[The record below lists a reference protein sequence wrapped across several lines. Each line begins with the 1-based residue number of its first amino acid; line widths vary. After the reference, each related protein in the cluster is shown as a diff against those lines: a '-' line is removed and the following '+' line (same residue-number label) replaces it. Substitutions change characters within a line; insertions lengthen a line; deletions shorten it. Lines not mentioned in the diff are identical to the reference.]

1 MINLRASGNYK
12 APNAKHM
19 GADNRLRQNR
29 QGSDPTF
36 MVDQSYARL
45 TIASADEEVQASLDK
60 FFTQASAKVED
71 RTDDLPDRRWE
82 TLVFVFDE
90 AHMFATSAKKMKH
103 LTDMITKLVKMENR
117 MNAIFVMLSGTLFT
131 ETSLCK
137 SWKEYRTVVDALPN
151 SKHEFAVSYLNEL
164 PVTLRPTYTFKYLG
178 PSSLSWAAFLSF
190 GATVQAPGG
199 VDQITATHTKTDP
212 VDRMKACLQNLKWV
226 IKKIRSEYDMK
237 KKYLLFMPQIKIE
250 VDGKMQSFDPLGEGI
265 FINQTR
271 YDLRANM
278 LSQLSE
284 EETSDNIELA
294 ILPNEDG
301 GELSMMHDSDRRM
314 LGSIDSKSEI
324 ARKRMCCG
332 IAKAG
337 VPSYNDTL
345 IQMFGRVK
353 DAESDVN
360 IDYPS
365 HDITQLQL
373 LITSSCTTG
382 ADFMGVSEVYFVG
395 TPASST
401 EFQQNMYRAIRMCS
415 HALPHLKEGVRVY
428 GVGFS
433 ESHEV
438 CQEAKVDDSLRE
450 IMGRCIDS
458 EIDKKSD
465 KIVSRYTL
473 ETDTPTTFGK
483 SLRSYERFN
492 KVHDK
497 KIIALQERRILQ
509 IRGDAI
515 KYAPQFVMDS
525 EEDVEH
531 FTKYTIIPSPSVVSF
546 VKRYEEAADPIA
558 RMTCMLEYYYR
569 DSTSFEEMEVEHVT
583 EGQTYNIQPDEALDL
598 NALRDKL
605 TLFHKYLDG
614 KDDELKSIRNDQ
626 QLYTITDVLLET
638 QEFLEGMASVEVQGD
653 DWKELHYLDVH
664 RLIDSIRFRV
674 SKLIRGRYAHLIE
687 SDGKQHKMAVYGAVM
702 TEGAYMNNETFT
714 ERSAV
719 DEKGKAIDKE
729 YASALS
735 ESGSMNMYLYMAKKI
750 FRLLTKARSRVLK
763 ARNVTQ
769 TVPDSWNYSV
779 LFDLQ
784 VLEAFCVKHESIADY
799 LLRISIF
806 TPKVGCSDDFRDKVM
821 NYTFNNGDEVVPIME
836 LLQDGNCDIWM
847 NMKVYRDPDNK
858 FEIHAD
864 FFKSSFKFELPL
876 DIPQGDALIN
886 DIKYAM
892 KRTTDSTLP
901 CRLTVENPTD
911 SPEHW
916 FTDTIAK
923 QKLLRAA
930 AALYLETRLQK
941 EKFANE
947 DAKRVYR
954 IVLFRS
960 DGKCAPCDYE
970 VDCAL
975 LGGLQAYL
983 SHKFPFSVGFVD
995 RSEVKTIFEFTK
1007 EGDEARAMAL
1017 ERFLR
1022 RLPFTRSEV
1031 ETIFLFTEQGN
1042 EARERALQRFLHR
1055 PYFNRSDVQTIFEFC
1070 KKGAERRTDALDRFL
1085 QREFFTRFDVATVFE
1100 FSDEGDQ
1107 RRTKALRRLLQ
1118 KHHFDRSDVKTVFE
1132 FSEERDEVRTQAVER
1147 FLELKK
1153 MCIPDVETLFSLTE
1167 QKNEARAKALQRL
1180 LKCDYFNK
1188 LDIKTIFELSE
1199 EGDETRTRALER
1211 FLQREPFGKP
1221 DVAIIYEYSKK
1232 GDRAR
1237 KVALRRLLE
1246 RENFDESDVKA
1257 VFEVSEESDDIRTEA
1272 LDRLKAVQK
1281 ARSAIS

>member
-1 MINLRASGNYK
+1 
-12 APNAKHM
+12 
-19 GADNRLRQNR
+19 
-29 QGSDPTF
+29 
-36 MVDQSYARL
+36 
-45 TIASADEEVQASLDK
+45 
-60 FFTQASAKVED
+60 
-71 RTDDLPDRRWE
+71 
-82 TLVFVFDE
+82 
-90 AHMFATSAKKMKH
+90 
-103 LTDMITKLVKMENR
+103 
-117 MNAIFVMLSGTLFT
+117 
-131 ETSLCK
+131 
-137 SWKEYRTVVDALPN
+137 
-151 SKHEFAVSYLNEL
+151 
-164 PVTLRPTYTFKYLG
+164 
-178 PSSLSWAAFLSF
+178 
-190 GATVQAPGG
+190 
-199 VDQITATHTKTDP
+199 
-212 VDRMKACLQNLKWV
+212 
-226 IKKIRSEYDMK
+226 
-237 KKYLLFMPQIKIE
+237 
-250 VDGKMQSFDPLGEGI
+250 
-265 FINQTR
+265 
-271 YDLRANM
+271 
-278 LSQLSE
+278 
-284 EETSDNIELA
+284 
-294 ILPNEDG
+294 
-301 GELSMMHDSDRRM
+301 
-314 LGSIDSKSEI
+314 
-324 ARKRMCCG
+324 
-332 IAKAG
+332 
-337 VPSYNDTL
+337 
-345 IQMFGRVK
+345 
-353 DAESDVN
+353 
-360 IDYPS
+360 
-365 HDITQLQL
+365 
-373 LITSSCTTG
+373 
-382 ADFMGVSEVYFVG
+382 
-395 TPASST
+395 
-401 EFQQNMYRAIRMCS
+401 
-415 HALPHLKEGVRVY
+415 
-428 GVGFS
+428 
-433 ESHEV
+433 
-438 CQEAKVDDSLRE
+438 
-450 IMGRCIDS
+450 
-458 EIDKKSD
+458 
-465 KIVSRYTL
+465 
-473 ETDTPTTFGK
+473 
-483 SLRSYERFN
+483 
-492 KVHDK
+492 
-497 KIIALQERRILQ
+497 
-509 IRGDAI
+509 
-515 KYAPQFVMDS
+515 
-525 EEDVEH
+525 
-531 FTKYTIIPSPSVVSF
+531 
-546 VKRYEEAADPIA
+546 
-558 RMTCMLEYYYR
+558 
-569 DSTSFEEMEVEHVT
+569 MEVEYVT

-806 TPKVGCSDDFRDKVM
+806 TPKVGCSDDFRDK
-821 NYTFNNGDEVVPIME
+821 
-836 LLQDGNCDIWM
+836 
-847 NMKVYRDPDNK
+847 
-858 FEIHAD
+858 
-864 FFKSSFKFELPL
+864 
-876 DIPQGDALIN
+876 
-886 DIKYAM
+886 
-892 KRTTDSTLP
+892 
-901 CRLTVENPTD
+901 
-911 SPEHW
+911 
-916 FTDTIAK
+916 K

>member
-1 MINLRASGNYK
+1 MTILFELNMKEARSNLEAADVYGDGIKSEISRKATLQNCRVGSTFESGQCKVVSSKATSDFTRYKARLKSFLHEERSTKRLYRDTFKCNHKFKTGVRILELRHTFRNYLKAVVESDFVMGQILSTRDASGCSACSFIRNIDDDVNDEQHGETPIRTIDFFQRRSDMPLPWQRFASQYTLDVADDMRENYGHVKEHNLHTFFVQHLMGSGKSDVVFNILRLLTNSHHRVFMTSEKDQIDFLDTFKGMINLRASGNYK
-12 APNAKHM
+12 APNAKHI
-19 GADNRLRQNR
+19 GADNKLRQNR

-36 MVDQSYARL
+36 MVDESYARL

-178 PSSLSWAAFLSF
+178 PPSVNWPAFLSF
-190 GATVQAPGG
+190 GATVQAPDG

-301 GELSMMHDSDRRM
+301 GKLSMMHDSDRRM

-569 DSTSFEEMEVEHVT
+569 DSTSFEEMEVEYVT

-598 NALRDKL
+598 NALRDKM

-806 TPKVGCSDDFRDKVM
+806 TPKVGCSDDFRDKILADR
-821 NYTFNNGDEVVPIME
+821 YARHIRGREGVV
-836 LLQDGNCDIWM
+836 DD
-847 NMKVYRDPDNK
+847 
-858 FEIHAD
+858 
-864 FFKSSFKFELPL
+864 
-876 DIPQGDALIN
+876 
-886 DIKYAM
+886 
-892 KRTTDSTLP
+892 KRARSTLQ
-901 CRLTVENPTD
+901 
-911 SPEHW
+911 
-916 FTDTIAK
+916 AK
-923 QKLLRAA
+923 PMPFMNVGLCKL
-930 AALYLETRLQK
+930 
-941 EKFANE
+941 
-947 DAKRVYR
+947 
-954 IVLFRS
+954 
-960 DGKCAPCDYE
+960 P
-970 VDCAL
+970 
-975 LGGLQAYL
+975 
-983 SHKFPFSVGFVD
+983 
-995 RSEVKTIFEFTK
+995 SE
-1007 EGDEARAMAL
+1007 
-1017 ERFLR
+1017 
-1022 RLPFTRSEV
+1022 
-1031 ETIFLFTEQGN
+1031 
-1042 EARERALQRFLHR
+1042 
-1055 PYFNRSDVQTIFEFC
+1055 
-1070 KKGAERRTDALDRFL
+1070 
-1085 QREFFTRFDVATVFE
+1085 
-1100 FSDEGDQ
+1100 
-1107 RRTKALRRLLQ
+1107 
-1118 KHHFDRSDVKTVFE
+1118 
-1132 FSEERDEVRTQAVER
+1132 
-1147 FLELKK
+1147 
-1153 MCIPDVETLFSLTE
+1153 
-1167 QKNEARAKALQRL
+1167 
-1180 LKCDYFNK
+1180 
-1188 LDIKTIFELSE
+1188 
-1199 EGDETRTRALER
+1199 
-1211 FLQREPFGKP
+1211 
-1221 DVAIIYEYSKK
+1221 
-1232 GDRAR
+1232 
-1237 KVALRRLLE
+1237 
-1246 RENFDESDVKA
+1246 
-1257 VFEVSEESDDIRTEA
+1257 
-1272 LDRLKAVQK
+1272 
-1281 ARSAIS
+1281 